1 MDTKHGVCS
10 TLMRTSGLV
19 EGQSG
24 ERGQVFSIK
33 YMISSRVESL
43 GDLSSTNGNP
53 SHTDAKCCFKR
64 EILYKNEQ

>member
-1 MDTKHGVCS
+1 MQ
-10 TLMRTSGLV
+10 TSGLV

-33 YMISSRVESL
+33 YTIGVRVESL
-43 GDLSSTNGNP
+43 GDLSPTNGSP
-53 SHTDAKCCFKR
+53 SCTDAKYCFRR